1 MLQARWAK
9 GTARAAMK
17 IATDMVKEKLITKD
31 EAIQRV
37 DPLQVEQLLV
47 PGFDPKAVEQARKDG
62 RFLAKGLNA
71 SPGAATGRAVFDA
84 DRAVAL
90 KGQKQLVVLVRP
102 ETSPDDFHGMIAA
115 TGILTA
121 RGGSTSHAAVVARG
135 LGLPCVAGVAALEI
149 DLARRE
155 MRVG

>member
-1 MLQARWAK
+1 MLQTRSAK
-9 GTARAAMK
+9 RTARAAVK
-17 IATDMVKEKLITKD
+17 IATDMVREKLINRD
-31 EAIQRV
+31 EALQRV
-37 DPLQVEQLLV
+37 DPLHVEQLLL
-47 PGFDPKAVEQARKDG
+47 PRFDETEVEKARTAG

-102 ETSPDDFHGMIAA
+102 ETSPDDFHGMVAA

-121 RGGSTSHAAVVARG
+121 RGGSTSHGRAARG
-135 LGLPCVAGVAALEI
+135 GP
-149 DLARRE
+149 
-155 MRVG
+155 